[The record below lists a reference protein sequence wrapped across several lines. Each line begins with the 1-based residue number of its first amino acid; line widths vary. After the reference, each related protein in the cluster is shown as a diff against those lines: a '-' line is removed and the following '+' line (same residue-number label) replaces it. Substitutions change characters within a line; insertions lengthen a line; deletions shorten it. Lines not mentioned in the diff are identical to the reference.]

1 MASVRCEELGFET
14 IRANYQPGAEAV
26 TAVSMI
32 GGANTT
38 TTPSGTSAVAFGPL
52 AYAASV
58 LVTSFGGQVYVT
70 KGKQTPVATA
80 ANGKLL
86 DTGEFVV
93 LNLKAGESIAV
104 ITATVS

>member
-26 TAVSMI
+26 TAVSLI

-38 TTPSGTSAVAFGPL
+38 TVPTGTSAVIFGPL
-52 AYAASV
+52 AANASV

-80 ANGKLL
+80 GNSKLL

-93 LNLKAGESIAV
+93 LNLKAGESVAA
-104 ITATVS
+104 ITASVS